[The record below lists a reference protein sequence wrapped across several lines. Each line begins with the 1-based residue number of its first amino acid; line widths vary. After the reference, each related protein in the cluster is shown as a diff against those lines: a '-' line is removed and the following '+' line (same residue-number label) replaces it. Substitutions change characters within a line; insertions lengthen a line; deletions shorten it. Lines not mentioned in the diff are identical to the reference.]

1 MPNRNGLSGIP
12 DNSSSQL
19 IVRDNPQA
27 KRIKI
32 CSALMIILVVIG
44 AALSIFGF
52 TPVAGGVFVLAFIC
66 ALVVVVD
73 TLNTR
78 RHG

>member
-1 MPNRNGLSGIP
+1 
-12 DNSSSQL
+12 
-19 IVRDNPQA
+19 
-27 KRIKI
+27 
-32 CSALMIILVVIG
+32 MIILVVIG
-44 AALSIFGF
+44 AALSILGF